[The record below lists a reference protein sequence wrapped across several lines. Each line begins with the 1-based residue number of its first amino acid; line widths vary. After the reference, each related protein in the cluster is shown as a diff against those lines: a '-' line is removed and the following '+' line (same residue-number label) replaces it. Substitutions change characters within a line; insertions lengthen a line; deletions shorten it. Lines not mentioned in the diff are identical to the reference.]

1 MKQSLTKPEKA
12 VEVVHP
18 YSGLTALQE
27 KCAILLASGIRITD
41 AAVQV
46 GTSRASIYRWMEDA
60 AFICFYN
67 QMKKEVQNY
76 VEGALLDLHQKAL
89 DGIKASLD
97 SPREEVRLRASM
109 WVVEKVSQ
117 MPIGDTSI
125 RKVLQRESEQEA
137 GKVDWWINSR
147 DKDYKQRLLDAGLEG

>member
-97 SPREEVRLRASM
+97 STREEVRLRASM

-137 GKVDWWINSR
+137 GKVDWWVNSR
-147 DKDYKQRLLDAGLEG
+147 DKGYQQRLLDAGLEE